1 MTHANLNDF
10 FDAGAPCEARTGN
23 PLRLLGRDSVW
34 LVSAGKVDVFLAKI
48 SNDHLNGALRPLF
61 RVEAGQI
68 LCGMPETASAAGW
81 TLVAMGAPG
90 NRLLR
95 VDRAAMQALL
105 QHTPAAAGQAAGLL
119 DNWVERL
126 ASPLTELPPAS
137 ATLLALNAEHAPKN
151 EYVAAPGAVF
161 LSQHETLWLSPRAG
175 EFRYLGRD
183 EAVVRPE
190 QAFFPLPRLSWLL
203 TAAAGSLQTAG
214 CLEFLRQDRNWAA
227 LDAYHGTLLACLI
240 TQAGAADQQELQRL
254 ERKAD
259 NDAQSIR
266 SAMLGLAAILDQD
279 GAPPGQAADAGFPL
293 LAACRLVGNAS
304 GIAFATPPLGGK
316 MDDPKRD
323 VLGEIVEASRVRRR
337 QVALKGLWWNK
348 DNGNLLGY
356 IDEGKRPVALLKTLT
371 GYALHD
377 PVQGTI
383 EPVTAAVAANLQPF
397 ASFFYRAFGS
407 TAINLMEML
416 KFGGHGISR
425 DLMTTLM
432 MGLTIGLLGMVTPMA
447 TGMLFDTV
455 IPGAE
460 RGQLLQLTLA
470 LLAGAFAAA
479 MFEITRGFAM
489 LRAEGKIDSAVQSAV
504 WDRLLRLPAP
514 FFRDYS
520 AGDLAMRANGINA
533 IRRVLS
539 GNTLH
544 ALLSAVFAVFNLFL
558 LFFYNSKLALL
569 GIALVVVAI
578 LFSTAG
584 SLLSL
589 RHSRKLADIEGR
601 ISGLVFQLLGS
612 IAKLRTTGA
621 ESRAYCNWAMLFARQ
636 QEHEFKAAMVKN
648 AMAAFNSVYPTVAN
662 IAIFLAI
669 ALFLGE
675 DKTFSTGA
683 FLAFNAAFGGFMGAM
698 LGATAVLTTVLGIVP
713 IYERAKPILQTPPE
727 INESKAHPGQ
737 LNGAIEVSH
746 LNFSYAADGPQI
758 LTDISLNIAPGEFIA
773 LVGSSGSGKS
783 TLLRL
788 LLGFEIP
795 SSGSIYFDQQDISG
809 IDLGALRRQLGVVLQ
824 NGQLMSGDI
833 FSNIVGAGATLTIDD
848 AWNAATQAGI
858 ADDIRA
864 MPMGMHTVVSDGGG
878 TLSGGQ
884 RQRLLIARAI
894 VNRPRVLFF
903 DEATSAL
910 DNRAQEMVSAS
921 LENLR
926 ATRIVIAH
934 RLSTIVNADRIFVM
948 DGGKLAQTGTY
959 AELMDREGLFAK
971 LARRQIV

>member
-1 MTHANLNDF
+1 
-10 FDAGAPCEARTGN
+10 
-23 PLRLLGRDSVW
+23 
-34 LVSAGKVDVFLAKI
+34 
-48 SNDHLNGALRPLF
+48 
-61 RVEAGQI
+61 
-68 LCGMPETASAAGW
+68 
-81 TLVAMGAPG
+81 
-90 NRLLR
+90 
-95 VDRAAMQALL
+95 
-105 QHTPAAAGQAAGLL
+105 
-119 DNWVERL
+119 
-126 ASPLTELPPAS
+126 
-137 ATLLALNAEHAPKN
+137 
-151 EYVAAPGAVF
+151 
-161 LSQHETLWLSPRAG
+161 
-175 EFRYLGRD
+175 
-183 EAVVRPE
+183 
-190 QAFFPLPRLSWLL
+190 
-203 TAAAGSLQTAG
+203 
-214 CLEFLRQDRNWAA
+214 
-227 LDAYHGTLLACLI
+227 
-240 TQAGAADQQELQRL
+240 
-254 ERKAD
+254 
-259 NDAQSIR
+259 
-266 SAMLGLAAILDQD
+266 
-279 GAPPGQAADAGFPL
+279 
-293 LAACRLVGNAS
+293 
-304 GIAFATPPLGGK
+304 
-316 MDDPKRD
+316 
-323 VLGEIVEASRVRRR
+323 
-337 QVALKGLWWNK
+337 
-348 DNGNLLGY
+348 
-356 IDEGKRPVALLKTLT
+356 
-371 GYALHD
+371 
-377 PVQGTI
+377 
-383 EPVTAAVAANLQPF
+383 
-397 ASFFYRAFGS
+397 
-407 TAINLMEML
+407 
-416 KFGGHGISR
+416 
-425 DLMTTLM
+425 
-432 MGLTIGLLGMVTPMA
+432 
-447 TGMLFDTV
+447 
-455 IPGAE
+455 
-460 RGQLLQLTLA
+460 
-470 LLAGAFAAA
+470 
-479 MFEITRGFAM
+479 
-489 LRAEGKIDSAVQSAV
+489 
-504 WDRLLRLPAP
+504 
-514 FFRDYS
+514 
-520 AGDLAMRANGINA
+520 
-533 IRRVLS
+533 
-539 GNTLH
+539 
-544 ALLSAVFAVFNLFL
+544 
-558 LFFYNSKLALL
+558 
-569 GIALVVVAI
+569 
-578 LFSTAG
+578 
-584 SLLSL
+584 L

-648 AMAAFNSVYPTVAN
+648 AMAVFNSVYPTVAN

-669 ALFLGE
+669 AFFLGE

-959 AELMDREGLFAK
+959 AELIDREGLFAK